1 MFHVLRPA
9 NPVVSEL
16 DYKYQLTCQM
26 LLSSGPVALI
36 MPLLILS
43 VQTSQSQGQTD
54 LVRQNKNLI
63 FLKKRIV
70 FTAISIFLLL
80 FGNILG

>member
-1 MFHVLRPA
+1 MCNVLLPA
-9 NPVVSEL
+9 NSVVFDW

-43 VQTSQSQGQTD
+43 VQLFRPGNDKARLMLGVS
-54 LVRQNKNLI
+54 
-63 FLKKRIV
+63 
-70 FTAISIFLLL
+70 AILY
-80 FGNILG
+80 

>member
-9 NPVVSEL
+9 NPVVSDS

-43 VQTSQSQGQTD
+43 VHT
-54 LVRQNKNLI
+54 
-63 FLKKRIV
+63 
-70 FTAISIFLLL
+70 
-80 FGNILG
+80 

>member
-9 NPVVSEL
+9 NPVVSDL

-43 VQTSQSQGQTD
+43 VHTGQLQGQAD
-54 LVRQNKNLI
+54 PLRRNKNLV
-63 FLKKRIV
+63 FLRRI
-70 FTAISIFLLL
+70 IE
-80 FGNILG
+80 